1 MKYVNVILVI
11 FFRKIILYLI
21 NYQYKKNNNILI
33 LKILIN
39 LYLL

>member
-33 LKILIN
+33 LKILKN